1 MNVFPSPTLLY
12 FPLWRRGT
20 RHEVEAE
27 GFASLPPH
35 LGLGISRPNLQVA
48 ILNHFYFN
56 YYILSYLT
64 FIHKLRFITP
74 QTRWCQLPKCSCR
87 NPAFFL
93 SSPVELCCLYLTPI
107 CVSITIYT
115 SVTSV
120 EINLQGAIQ
129 KIIWYVC
136 IGFFFI

>member
-1 MNVFPSPTLLY
+1 MYFHHQPCYIFHCEDGEPDTKSRLKVSPPCHHTLDLVSAAQICKS
-12 FPLWRRGT
+12 R
-20 RHEVEAE
+20 
-27 GFASLPPH
+27 SL
-35 LGLGISRPNLQVA
+35 I
-48 ILNHFYFN
+48 IFN
-56 YYILSYLT
+56 SIIILSYLT